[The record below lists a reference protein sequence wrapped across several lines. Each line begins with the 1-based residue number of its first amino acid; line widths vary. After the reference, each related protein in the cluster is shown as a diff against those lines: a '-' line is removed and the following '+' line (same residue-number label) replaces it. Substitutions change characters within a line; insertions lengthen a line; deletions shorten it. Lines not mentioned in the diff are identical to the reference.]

1 MSDEVNFN
9 SGEKTLG
16 EEEKNSFKNISLIKP
31 STDSRIKNDEFLAQS
46 KEHFERIKKNVEDS

>member
-16 EEEKNSFKNISLIKP
+16 EEKKNSFKNISLIKP

-46 KEHFERIKKNVEDS
+46 KEHF